1 MVEETEH
8 GGASAASI
16 TSTKNRQA
24 SNDKVGIDDV
34 GKGLILMA
42 GILLLSYFALL
53 FLSALVQVEPGQMI
67 WTMPSYM
74 FGTVALSMV
83 LIVIGLVLL
92 RINAKR
98 ERA

>member
-1 MVEETEH
+1 MTEETERDEAT
-8 GGASAASI
+8 G
-16 TSTKNRQA
+16 TSGPNAKNELVP
-24 SNDKVGIDDV
+24 SDKVGIDDV

-42 GILLLSYFALL
+42 GILLLSYFVLL
-53 FLSALVQVEPGQMI
+53 FTSAIVEVEPGQMI

-74 FGTVALSMV
+74 FGTVALSTV